1 MWYFCFYFSLCC
13 FCRLDTNFPAGAQ
26 LVYLP
31 PYSPDFNP
39 IEQAFHS
46 IKAWL
51 SHHENEAVNAAI
63 RPWLIRQA
71 ANSISVENAE
81 GWISNCGYSWD

>member
-1 MWYFCFYFSLCC
+1 MSVVSFIL
-13 FCRLDTNFPAGAQ
+13 LDIMLDDRHSRGNFVGAL

-46 IKAWL
+46 MKAWL
-51 SHHENEAVNAAI
+51 RRHESEAVNPDV
-63 RPWLIRQA
+63 RPWLIHQA
-71 ANSISVENAE
+71 MLSVTSSDAV
-81 GWISNCGYSWD
+81 GWITNCGYM

>member
-1 MWYFCFYFSLCC
+1 MSVVSDVLNHPPISTQYFSI
-13 FCRLDTNFPAGAQ
+13 GAM
-26 LVYLP
+26 LIYLP

-51 SHHENEAVNAAI
+51 QRHKAEAIQPDV
-63 RPWLIRQA
+63 RPWLIHQA
-71 ANSISVENAE
+71 ALSITSESAR
-81 GWISNCGYSWD
+81 GWILNCSYSFQ